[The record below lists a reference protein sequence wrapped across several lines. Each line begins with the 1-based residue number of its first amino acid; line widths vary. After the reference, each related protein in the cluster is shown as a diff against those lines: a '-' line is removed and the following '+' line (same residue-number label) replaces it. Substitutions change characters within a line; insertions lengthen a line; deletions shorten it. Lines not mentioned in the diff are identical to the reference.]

1 MGVPGGPLSILR
13 MGEGSKDPYART
25 GTRLDGHWCNQGVP
39 GRTWGQGGPL
49 PVHRSGRGGD
59 LPTECS
65 KSQIWYTDFQT
76 TPHPPDFKNFCKNF
90 VLFRVNF
97 RPYSSVGN
105 SSESLSLWVLSRR
118 D

>member
-49 PVHRSGRGGD
+49 PVHRSGGARVYRPEGGI
-59 LPTECS
+59 LRSGTR
-65 KSQIWYTDFQT
+65 I
-76 TPHPPDFKNFCKNF
+76 
-90 VLFRVNF
+90 F
-97 RPYSSVGN
+97 RPPHTPRTLKIFVKI
-105 SSESLSLWVLSRR
+105 LSCFE
-118 D
+118 